1 MKGPEGCGPT
11 NGAPVTILRC
21 MWHKRNTS
29 VESGHISRAQTP
41 HWVSRPLEGQCDWV
55 RWPEGPVNAR
65 AGGAH
70 APKLLNMSP
79 NTFRCTGDKPQS
91 FLSRIAN
98 DAGFWSGVSRTP
110 NGTGRE
116 GTWQGGVRAGLG
128 TRAGLGGGP

>member
-1 MKGPEGCGPT
+1 MERLSQSCAACGIKEIRVLSQAIFRARKHPIGSPGHLKGNATGFDG
-11 NGAPVTILRC
+11 R
-21 MWHKRNTS
+21 K
-29 VESGHISRAQTP
+29 
-41 HWVSRPLEGQCDWV
+41 
-55 RWPEGPVNAR
+55 GPVNAR

-116 GTWQGGVRAGLG
+116 GTWQGGVRAGQG
-128 TRAGLGGGP
+128 PRAGLGGGP